1 MTSLARP
8 EIVAHRGASADAP
21 ENTLAAV
28 NLAWEVNTDAVEI
41 DVHLT
46 KDGQI
51 ITSHDGD
58 TMRVS
63 GTKLVIKDTAFD
75 ELRKLDVG
83 RWKGEKFAGEKMP
96 SLAEVLATIP
106 DGKRIFIEIKCGAE
120 IVPELVRVIGESGK
134 RSRQLAVISFSS
146 AVCKAVKDVLPQL
159 QVYWLCSPREGKAA
173 EQIATAKAAGANGI
187 DIQGTALLTA
197 EYAKAIL
204 DAGLRLYVWTIDDPV
219 AAKRLASIGAE
230 GITTNKPALMLKTF
244 KPWR

>member
-28 NLAWEVNTDAVEI
+28 NLAWEVNSDAVEI
-41 DVHLT
+41 DVYLT

-51 ITSHDGD
+51 ITNHDGD
-58 TMRVS
+58 TKRTS
-63 GTKLVIKDTAFD
+63 GTKLVIKETAFD

-83 RWKGEKFAGEKMP
+83 KWKGEKFAGEKMP

-106 DGKRIFIEIKCGAE
+106 DGKRIFIEIKCGPE
-120 IVPELVRVIGESGK
+120 IVPELARVIGESGK

-146 AVCKAVKDVLPQL
+146 GVCKAVKDVLPQL
-159 QVYWLCSPREGKAA
+159 QVYWLCSPREGKVN

-204 DAGLRLYVWTIDDPV
+204 DAGLRLYVWTIDDPA
-219 AAKRLASIGAE
+219 AAKRLAAIGAE
-230 GITTNKPALMLKTF
+230 SITTNKPALMLKTF
-244 KPWR
+244 KP

>member
-41 DVHLT
+41 DVYLT

-58 TMRVS
+58 TMRAS

-83 RWKGEKFAGEKMP
+83 KWKGEKFAGEKMP
-96 SLAEVLATIP
+96 SLADVLDTIP
-106 DGKRIFIEIKCGAE
+106 DGKRILIEIKCGPE
-120 IVPELVRVIGESGK
+120 IVPEFMRVIGESGK

-146 AVCKAVKDVLPQL
+146 EVCKAVKDVLPQL
-159 QVYWLCSPREGKAA
+159 QVYWLCSPREGKAT
-173 EQIATAKAAGANGI
+173 EQIATARAAGANGI
-187 DIQGTALLTA
+187 DIQGTELLTMA
-197 EYAKAIL
+197 YAKAIK
-204 DAGLRLYVWTIDDPV
+204 DAGLRLYVWTIDSPAV
-219 AAKRLASIGAE
+219 AKRMAALGAE
-230 GITTNKPALMLKTF
+230 GITTNKPALMLETF
-244 KPWR
+244 RR